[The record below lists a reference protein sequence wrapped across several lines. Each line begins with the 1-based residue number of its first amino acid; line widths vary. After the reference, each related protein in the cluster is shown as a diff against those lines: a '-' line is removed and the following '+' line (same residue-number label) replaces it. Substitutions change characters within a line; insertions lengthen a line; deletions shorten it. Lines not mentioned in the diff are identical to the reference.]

1 MNLQRDYKI
10 ESGMDKVNTQED
22 SKLFLEPTMTHP
34 KNANKPQKFLQLNNV
49 NNGAH
54 IMGE

>member
-22 SKLFLEPTMTHP
+22 SKLFLEPTMTHT
-34 KNANKPQKFLQLNNV
+34 KNANKPQKFL
-49 NNGAH
+49 
-54 IMGE
+54 